1 MGALQSNYTWYV
13 YSRDS
18 KTDSW
23 NKKALYSFEKKD
35 LGKFK
40 HVVWRFA
47 LQDSEI
53 FKTLKSIYLYQG
65 STRYIK
71 AELIKP
77 TTDAYYK
84 LEMEFKNDELA
95 DSWDLA
101 DESIVNTTIL
111 WKEKEFNNHYVPLD
125 QKDQKWVRRWQL
137 VKPIPNSEP
146 GVPKLSLI
154 EYIKTTLHD

>member
-18 KTDSW
+18 KTESW
-23 NKKALYSFEKKD
+23 NKKPIYTFEGQNI
-35 LGKFK
+35 GKFK

-47 LQDSEI
+47 LQDSEQ
-53 FKTLKSIYLYQG
+53 FKTLKSVYLYQG

-84 LEMEFKNDELA
+84 LEMEFKSDELA

-101 DESIVNTTIL
+101 DETIVNTENL
-111 WKEKEFNNHYVPLD
+111 WKEKDFNNHYVPLD
-125 QKDQKWVRRWQL
+125 QREQKWIRRWQL

-146 GVPKLSLI
+146 GLPKLSLI